1 MWARFRIFSRMT
13 LDRRGMLGVLGA
25 LAATRAF
32 DFRETEASLSAVL
45 PQPGAPFPR
54 KADFSIDP
62 ATTYLNAAYTHPIPR
77 ASYEAARLAAG
88 RRAQA
93 LPAEPGRPSPKQLF
107 AQLINAKPSEIA
119 HVSSTSAGENLVMRA
134 LKLDHR
140 FDGNVVT
147 DGLHFEG
154 ALMHLDTLK
163 KQGLDVRIAQPTP
176 DARIELA
183 DLTRLIDRNT
193 RLVQISAAAMYNGFA
208 HDLKAVTDA
217 AHAHGALVYV
227 DAVHAAG
234 AGPFDV
240 KASGIDFAACSS
252 FKWLMG
258 DFGLGFLYAREE
270 VWDKIERPVVG
281 YYQAAEID
289 QHFPPHL
296 PAGTSNPV
304 VYQFNRSAS
313 AFFEMGSLNGSSEVG
328 VALLA
333 RSLQYVL
340 ALGVDRIQAHRIPM
354 IRRLQSE
361 MPRLGFASVTPANS
375 VSGNVTF
382 ARTGVG
388 ASDIPKKLA
397 AANVNVRVAANWLRV
412 SPSVYN
418 DMRDIERLLEAL
430 A

>member
-1 MWARFRIFSRMT
+1 MT
-13 LDRRGMLGVLGA
+13 LDRRGMLGALGA
-25 LAATRAF
+25 LAATRAL
-32 DFRETEASLSAVL
+32 DLRGSEAVVVPDL

-54 KADFSIDP
+54 KADFAINP
-62 ATTYLNAAYTHPIPR
+62 ATTFLNAAYTHPIPR
-77 ASYEAARLAAG
+77 VSFEAARVAAE

-93 LPAEPGRPSPKQLF
+93 LPAETGRPSPKQLF
-107 AQLINAKPSEIA
+107 AQLINAKASEIA

-134 LKLDHR
+134 LQLDHR

-163 KQGLDVRIAQPTP
+163 KKGLDVRIAAATA

-183 DLTRLIDRNT
+183 DLARLIDRNT

-208 HDLKAVTDA
+208 HDLKAVADL

-289 QHFPPHL
+289 HSFPPNVA
-296 PAGTSNPV
+296 PRSDNPV

-313 AFFEMGSLNGSSEVG
+313 GLFEMGSLSGSSEVG
-328 VALLA
+328 VALLT

-361 MPRLGFASVTPANS
+361 MPRLGFTSVTPVNS
-375 VSGNVTF
+375 VAGNVTF
-382 ARTGVG
+382 ARAGVG
-388 ASDIPKKLA
+388 ASDIPKKLEA
-397 AANVNVRVAANWLRV
+397 AKVNVRVANNWLRV

-430 A
+430 GG